1 MLDSR
6 APADPPVVLSLDVG
20 SSSLKAAVRDPDLR
34 MHAEISGLRDGPEAE
49 PAHVTIS
56 GTGSFVEHA
65 RLSDGWTGAVAEIA
79 DAMARRGLYPDVI
92 AHRVVH
98 GTPLLAEPRRADEL
112 LVARLRGEAHLDPLH
127 LPRQL
132 AVLEEARARWPG
144 AEMVLV
150 PDGGFFA
157 VLPQEAVTLPLPAE
171 ARATGLR
178 RWGFHGLAVQSVI
191 DLLPGLGG
199 AVVVH
204 LGSGCS
210 VTAVQDGRP
219 RSTTMALSP
228 AGGIPSL
235 TRSGDLDPEVVLRLV
250 EQADGSVPA
259 VRELLNRRSGVAGL
273 AGGRTDVRELLAAD
287 DAAAD
292 LALRV
297 FVRSVAMATAAA
309 VTTLDTWDSLVF
321 SGGIGQHSG
330 EVRELVCARLL
341 TLRHGVP
348 GGSVPSERLVGAG
361 VRVLAVPID
370 EEAVIDRLARGVLPA
385 VPRPRGFALPKR

>member
-1 MLDSR
+1 MSDQP
-6 APADPPVVLSLDVG
+6 PATDPPVVLSLDVG

-34 MHAEISGLRDGPEAE
+34 LRVEVAGLRDEPGGE
-49 PAHVTIS
+49 PARVTVT

-65 RLSDGWTGAVAEIA
+65 RLPGGWAGATAEVA
-79 DAMARRGLYPDVI
+79 DAVARRGLHPHVV

-98 GTPLLAEPRRADEL
+98 GSPLLTGPRRADAAVL
-112 LVARLRGEAHLDPLH
+112 ARLRAEAHLDPLH

-132 AVLEEARARWPG
+132 AVLDEARTCWPA
-144 AEMVLV
+144 AEVVLV

-157 VLPQEAVTLPLPAE
+157 GLPDDAVTLPLPAE
-171 ARATGLR
+171 ARAAGLR
-178 RWGFHGLAVQSVI
+178 RWGFHGLAVQSVV

-210 VTAVQDGRP
+210 VSAVQDGRP

-250 EQADGSVPA
+250 ELADGSVPA
-259 VRELLNRRSGVAGL
+259 VRDLLHRRSGVAGVS
-273 AGGRTDVRELLAAD
+273 GGRTDVRELLAAQD
-287 DAAAD
+287 GSAD

-297 FVRSVAMATAAA
+297 FVRAVATAAAGA
-309 VTTLDTWDSLVF
+309 VTTLDSWDALVF
-321 SGGIGQHSG
+321 TGGVGRNSA
-330 EVRELVCARLL
+330 ELRERVCARLL
-341 TLRHGVP
+341 PLRHVP
-348 GGSVPSERLVGAG
+348 ETGGAPSERLVGTG
-361 VRVLAVPID
+361 LRVLAVPVD
-370 EEAVIDRLARGVLPA
+370 EEAVMDRLARRVVAGLPGGRGLA
-385 VPRPRGFALPKR
+385 VPQR